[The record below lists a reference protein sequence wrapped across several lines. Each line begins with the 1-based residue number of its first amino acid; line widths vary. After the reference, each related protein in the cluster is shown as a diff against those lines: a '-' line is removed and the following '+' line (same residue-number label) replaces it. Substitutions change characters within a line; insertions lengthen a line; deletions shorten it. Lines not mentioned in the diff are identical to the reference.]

1 MDKAAPPPAAK
12 RAASITRVPK
22 PGRVLVIHTA
32 FIGDIVLA
40 TPVLEALRTLLP
52 GAEILFVTTPAGA
65 KLLEPNPWGVRVR
78 AFHKRGSEKGMRGLY
93 RLGRELRA
101 WKPELTF
108 CLHRSFRSVMLAK
121 LAGGE
126 TWGFREA
133 AGALLFNHR
142 VSREGFEFE
151 ADKNLALI
159 SAWSGL
165 KGFSRYPRLRAS
177 AADQAAAAALL
188 EGNEKFIAMAP
199 SSVWATKRWPAEK
212 FGALAE
218 RLWREKGLRTVVVG
232 SDAPEDQAAAA
243 GLVAAAGE
251 ARPLNLCGKT
261 SLGGLKSVLS
271 RAELVVSNDSSPLH
285 MAIAAERPVVGVF
298 GPTTRELGFFPL
310 APEGKAAVAEVAGL
324 SCRPC
329 GKHGHD
335 RCPLGHF
342 RCMLELREDQV
353 YEEILKLL
361 CR

>member
-12 RAASITRVPK
+12 RASPTKAPK
-22 PGRVLVIHTA
+22 PARVLVIHTA

-40 TPVLEALRTLLP
+40 TPLLEALRTLLP

-65 KLLEPNPWGVRVR
+65 KLLDPNPWGVRLR

-101 WKPELTF
+101 WKPELPI

-126 TWGFREA
+126 SWGFREA
-133 AGALLFNHR
+133 AASFLFNHR
-142 VSREGFEFE
+142 VSRAGFEFE
-151 ADKNLALI
+151 ADKNLALV
-159 SAWSGL
+159 SGWSGVS
-165 KGFSRYPRLRAS
+165 GFSRYPRLRA
-177 AADQAAAAALL
+177 APADAMAAAALL
-188 EGNEKFIAMAP
+188 EGQGKFIAMAP
-199 SSVWATKRWPAEK
+199 SSVWATKRWPAER
-212 FGALAE
+212 FGALAL
-218 RLWREKGLRTVVVG
+218 RLWKERGIRTVVVG

-243 GLVAAAGE
+243 TLVAAAGE
-251 ARPLNLCGKT
+251 AAPLNLCGKT

-285 MAIAAERPVVGVF
+285 MAIAAERPVVGIF

-310 APEGKAAVAEVAGL
+310 APAGKSAVAEVAGL

-329 GKHGHD
+329 GMHGHD
-335 RCPLGHF
+335 KCPLGHF
-342 RCMLELREDQV
+342 RCMLNLSEDKV
-353 YEEILKLL
+353 YEEITKLL
-361 CR
+361 CP